1 MQKVDKIL
9 EETTPAPDKSIL
21 DKNESPDK
29 RSLEQEP
36 NAKDINPQV
45 REICKISKIVYDQ
58 FTKNSDSLHQITEIN
73 EDLQNE
79 NIKLIDETEELE
91 EMTNSLQDQLKLITE
106 ELQATQLENK
116 ELISKNHE
124 L

>member
-1 MQKVDKIL
+1 
-9 EETTPAPDKSIL
+9 
-21 DKNESPDK
+21 
-29 RSLEQEP
+29 
-36 NAKDINPQV
+36 
-45 REICKISKIVYDQ
+45 
-58 FTKNSDSLHQITEIN
+58 
-73 EDLQNE
+73 
-79 NIKLIDETEELE
+79 LIDETEELE